1 MLYKL
6 IRFVIFSATAFIIS
20 SILIVLLFKWVNPS
34 STAFILLKSGDLS
47 LMFSNETPKQQWV
60 SLNKISRNMPLAIVA
75 SEDQVFFDHFGFDFN
90 QIEKAMKENQR
101 RKRQRGASTISQQ
114 VAKNMFLFPGKSL
127 FRKGIEAY
135 FTLLIE
141 TIWGK
146 RRILEVYMNIAE
158 LGEDLYGVEAASR
171 LYFRKDASALTPNEA
186 ALLTAILPSPIKRS
200 VLRPSGFLINRKD
213 NILKQMEQIG
223 GAGYINEMLY

>member
-146 RRILEVYMNIAE
+146 RRILEAYMNIAE